1 MRFSWCGTWSI
12 FSEPFFTK
20 QLRKSSTMSTFKD
33 DVVCDFS
40 AKRSFRLPGHQAV
53 SWVLIWA
60 NNSNE
65 MTTLDWLVRLPVPTH
80 SSSCTCRVL
89 STMRPMVMHEPSR
102 AGRMRCILAVLAEQA
117 RQDTSPSRGRYCNC
131 FDSQEGPRMAV
142 LAQDMHGILHQE
154 SSCSWE

>member
-1 MRFSWCGTWSI
+1 MRYLEYLQQPSSQTAAA
-12 FSEPFFTK
+12 
-20 QLRKSSTMSTFKD
+20 KSSTMSTFKD

-40 AKRSFRLPGHQAV
+40 AKRSCRLPGHQAV

-60 NNSNE
+60 NNCRNDDSR
-65 MTTLDWLVRLPVPTH
+65 LVGTIANAEH

-102 AGRMRCILAVLAEQA
+102 AGRMRCILAVLAEQS